1 MSTAESNSAGS
12 IKPESETEV
21 ASSAESIRAKVT
33 LPREY
38 EERIESI
45 KKLYPDQR
53 SAVMPALYLAQEHF
67 GYISDDAVLWVS
79 DRVNIPPVHVRE
91 VATFYTMFYKKPV
104 GRYHFQVCRTL
115 SCAIVGARKLT
126 DHLHSKLKIL
136 PGEVSEDGM
145 WSYEEVEC
153 LGSCGTAPMCEL
165 NDTFFEKLTVE
176 KLDQIMDTISRSN
189 PDLRFSTVKD
199 DLGEGIPGAP
209 KSEVI

>member
-1 MSTAESNSAGS
+1 MSKAESDTGEAKNAESNA
-12 IKPESETEV
+12 
-21 ASSAESIRAKVT
+21 AKVG

-38 EERIESI
+38 EDRLEAI

-53 SAVMPALYLAQEHF
+53 SAVMPALYLAQEYF
-67 GYISDDAVLWVS
+67 GFISEEAVSWVS
-79 DRVNIPPVHVRE
+79 ERVNIPPVHVRE
-91 VATFYTMFYKKPV
+91 VATFYTMYYKKPV
-104 GRYHFQVCRTL
+104 GRYHLQVCRTL
-115 SCAIVGARKLT
+115 SCAIMGARKLT

-165 NDTFFEKLTVE
+165 NDTFFERLTVE
-176 KLDQIMDTISRSN
+176 KLDQIMETISRSN

>member
-1 MSTAESNSAGS
+1 MSKAESNAGEARN
-12 IKPESETEV
+12 PESN
-21 ASSAESIRAKVT
+21 AAKVD
-33 LPREY
+33 LPREF
-38 EERIESI
+38 EDRLEAI

-53 SAVMPALYLAQEHF
+53 SAVMPALYLAQEYF
-67 GYISDDAVLWVS
+67 GFISEEAVLWVS
-79 DRVNIPPVHVRE
+79 ERVNIPPVHVRE
-91 VATFYTMFYKKPV
+91 VATFYTMYYKKPV
-104 GRYHFQVCRTL
+104 GRYHLQVCRTL
-115 SCAIVGARKLT
+115 SCAIMGARKLT

-165 NDTFFEKLTVE
+165 NDTFFERLTVE
-176 KLDQIMDTISRSN
+176 KLDQIMETISRSN